1 MEDKVYITFK
11 VFDPFEKIVCAL
23 STRAIEKRE
32 EIHAAFDTR
41 KNNLIQYLHILG
53 KRPHTVSKERDGKLL
68 EVEEFFITD
77 LVELM
82 NKDGLKIGYVIAG
95 DEDEVMGID
104 DLPSL
109 IKAQGIFKRG
119 LSGPCHF
126 NR

>member
-1 MEDKVYITFK
+1 M
-11 VFDPFEKIVCAL
+11 L
-23 STRAIEKRE
+23 
-32 EIHAAFDTR
+32 
-41 KNNLIQYLHILG
+41 
-53 KRPHTVSKERDGKLL
+53 KERDGKML

-109 IKAQGIFKRG
+109 IKAQGIYSGSRFRG
-119 LSGPCHF
+119 SQFTVGE
-126 NR
+126 